1 MSTLS
6 PSGLQDRSG
15 SPSALPFADP
25 AERHASNAAPAT
37 ATGNGSSGTQVTSSS
52 AAGEA
57 RDANV
62 VLRQQH
68 REELDRIVAR
78 TAKVGELLSE
88 LSPCDV
94 EQALAVTFAA
104 RSELAQTERQLVR
117 LALQSGQ
124 SWARIGAAL
133 GMHTGRATN
142 ERFGNI

>member
-6 PSGLQDRSG
+6 PSGLQDSG
-15 SPSALPFADP
+15 SSSPLPFADP
-25 AERHASNAAPAT
+25 AEDHASKAAPAT
-37 ATGNGSSGTQVTSSS
+37 TTSNGSSGTQVESSS
-52 AAGEA
+52 AAGAA
-57 RDANV
+57 RETNV
-62 VLRQQH
+62 ILRQQH
-68 REELDRIVAR
+68 REQLDRIVAR
-78 TAKVGELLSE
+78 TTEVGELLSE
-88 LSPCDV
+88 LSPYDV